1 MKTIK
6 AILITTIALVFNF
19 NVKAQ
24 VVSGSNL
31 NIGENN
37 TLTQTGNTYHSNA
50 IGKGNYLEGNYSLAV
65 GENDTILYPGGASVA
80 LGSCNKVAENA
91 SFAIGSNVK
100 VLGLRGI
107 GIGHLVKV
115 SGPSGSMA
123 IGSGML
129 GSYSTPNL
137 FLTNS
142 YNRSLIIGFHSTKPT
157 LTVGPSPNDYPNGNL
172 IDRTGKV
179 AIGDVP
185 VPEIAAKL
193 HIRSDE
199 GEDAGIFM
207 EPKDQTSNTF
217 IRLRDENHRIEVDN
231 AGIMRIKSK
240 NGNTDSK
247 LLLYGRVGINI
258 ANDHFMNSSYSLCV
272 RGGIMTD
279 KINIK
284 NVNHWPDYVF
294 SSNYL
299 LMPLSDL
306 KFFITENHH
315 LPEVPS
321 ENDIMAEGIEI
332 GDMQGILLKKVE
344 EMTLYI
350 LQLQEQIDK
359 LEQRINELEEN

>member
-185 VPEIAAKL
+185 VPDIAAKL

-207 EPKDQTSNTF
+207 EPKDLASNTF
-217 IRLRDENHRIEVDN
+217 IRLRDEDHGIMVDN
-231 AGIMRIKSK
+231 
-240 NGNTDSK
+240 N
-247 LLLYGRVGINI
+247 
-258 ANDHFMNSSYSLCV
+258 
-272 RGGIMTD
+272 
-279 KINIK
+279 
-284 NVNHWPDYVF
+284 
-294 SSNYL
+294 
-299 LMPLSDL
+299 
-306 KFFITENHH
+306 
-315 LPEVPS
+315 
-321 ENDIMAEGIEI
+321 
-332 GDMQGILLKKVE
+332 GDMSITVGDNTMDLAIHQHHAYG
-344 EMTLYI
+344 
-350 LQLQEQIDK
+350 QSGCQHR
-359 LEQRINELEEN
+359 QRKRHLCPCRQRRHHH

>member
-1 MKTIK
+1 MKAIK
-6 AILITTIALVFNF
+6 TILITTIALVFSF

-24 VVSGSNL
+24 VVPGSNL

-37 TLTQTGNTYHSNA
+37 TLMQTGNTYHSNA
-50 IGKGNYLEGNYSLAV
+50 IGKGNYLEGNNSLAV
-65 GENDTILYPGGASVA
+65 GENDTILNPGGASVA

-100 VLGLRGI
+100 VLGLRDI

-129 GSYSTPNL
+129 GSYSNPNL
-137 FLTNS
+137 FLENS
-142 YNRSLIIGFHSTKPT
+142 YSKSLIIGFHSTKPT
-157 LTVGPSPNDYPNGNL
+157 LTVGPSPNDYPNGDL

-207 EPKDQTSNTF
+207 EPKDSASNTF
-217 IRLRDENHRIEVDN
+217 IHFRDEDHGSEVDN
-231 AGIMRIKSK
+231 EGTMTIKSK
-240 NGNTDSK
+240 SGYADKK
-247 LLLYGRVGINI
+247 LLLKGQVVITT
-258 ANDHFMNSSYSLCV
+258 NSTNTTYSLRV
-272 RGGIMTD
+272 SGGILTD
-279 KINIK
+279 KLNIMHPT
-284 NVNHWPDYVF
+284 HWPDYVF
-294 SSNYL
+294 SSDYL
-299 LMPLSDL
+299 LMPLADL
-306 KFFITENHH
+306 RAFVNENHH
-315 LPEVPS
+315 LPGVPS
-321 ENDIMAEGIEI
+321 EKDIMTEGIEI
-332 GDMQGILLKKVE
+332 GDMQGILLKKIE

-350 LQLQEQIDK
+350 LQQQEQIDK
-359 LEQRINELEEN
+359 LEQRINELEGN